1 MRSVLGSTPGLRP
14 AAQAAVLLGLAL
26 ASPWAMSQVTVFG
39 VLDTGLNRVSADG
52 AGSRLSIN
60 PDGNT
65 SGRLGFRGS
74 EDMGGGLKA
83 NFWLEM
89 AVGVDDGTSGG
100 TSTTNKDSVNTGG
113 ATFGRRSTVGIEGP
127 WGEVR
132 AGRDYVPS
140 FGNLTTSMHPFGT
153 NGVGSSGH
161 LFYPVNSGGTTVRT
175 NVRASNSLGYFLP
188 SNAMGF
194 YGAAMIAYGE
204 QSSVPAATSDDGNH
218 TGVRLGWRKGPWNM
232 SYATG
237 KTKYATGDYTQTNAG
252 INYQMGPA
260 KLMLLWGENKVGVT
274 RTRATMVGTQWD
286 VSARTELRAA
296 YTTLTAQGVANDAT
310 HLALGVVHSLS
321 KRTALYANWAQVDNK
336 GTGVRFGVGLAPK
349 TAGGSSSGFDAGI
362 RHSF

>member
-1 MRSVLGSTPGLRP
+1 MRSVL
-14 AAQAAVLLGLAL
+14 AATVGPRTAAHAALVVGLGLVSPLAL
-26 ASPWAMSQVTVFG
+26 SQVTVFG
-39 VLDTGLNRVSADG
+39 VLDTSLNRVSADG
-52 AGSRLSIN
+52 AGSRMSLS

-65 SGRLGFRGS
+65 SGRLGFRGT

-83 NFWLEM
+83 NFWLEL

-100 TSTTNKDSVNTGG
+100 TSTTNKDSVSTGG
-113 ATFGRRSTVGIEGP
+113 VTFGRRSTVGIEGP

-161 LFYPVNSGGTTVRT
+161 LFYPVNAGGTSVRT
-175 NVRASNSLGYFLP
+175 SVRASNSIGYFLP

-204 QSSVPAATSDDGNH
+204 QPSVPAATSDDGDH
-218 TGVRLGWRKGPWNM
+218 TGVRLGWRQGPWNM

-237 KTKYATGDYTQTNAG
+237 KTKYATGNYTQTNAG

-260 KLMLLWGENKVGVT
+260 KLMLLWGENKVGIT

-286 VSARTELRAA
+286 LTPTTELRAA
-296 YTTLTAQGVANDAT
+296 YTTLAAKGVASDAS
-310 HLALGVVHSLS
+310 HIALGVVHALS
-321 KRTALYANWAQVDNK
+321 KRTALYGNWARIDNK
-336 GTGVRFGVGLAPK
+336 GTGNQFGVGLKA
-349 TAGGSSSGFDAGI
+349 TAAGGNSSGFDAGI
-362 RHSF
+362 RLSF